1 MRSIILITSIF
12 IFISCRSQIKSNT
25 EINNMKKFDVNQYID
40 LPTDDI
46 TGMQIQKNG
55 DMIQYFPNN
64 NGYILKIK
72 KQNKPSTQTFVYND
86 KLNLVAEGND
96 FYNFPINSIKEYD
109 ETGKLIKETNLDL
122 PYKFSIED
130 LEKKMKTQYDVD
142 IYNVK
147 QIHSMNRY
155 EEKKHLNIPLY
166 EIWTNHKTNTLKF
179 TCYIINGTT
188 GETVYVGERFIEG
201 KQGSLL
207 DQYLNSKKN

>member
-1 MRSIILITSIF
+1 MRSVVLITSIF

-25 EINNMKKFDVNQYID
+25 EINNMKKFDVNQYTD

-46 TGMQIQKNG
+46 TGMKIQKNG

-72 KQNKPSTQTFVYND
+72 KKNKPFIQTFVYND

-122 PYKFSIED
+122 PYKFLVED
-130 LEKKMKTQYDVD
+130 LAKKMKTDYDID
-142 IYNVK
+142 IYDIK
-147 QIHSMNRY
+147 QIHDINRC
-155 EEKKHLNIPLY
+155 EEKKHLNTPLY
-166 EIWTNHKTNTLKF
+166 EVYCNHKTNPLKLV
-179 TCYIINGTT
+179 CYIINGTT
-188 GETVYVGERFIEG
+188 GETLYVGERFIEG

>member
-130 LEKKMKTQYDVD
+130 LGKKMKTQYDVD
-142 IYNVK
+142 IYDVK

-166 EIWTNHKTNTLKF
+166 EIWNNHKTNPLKF
-179 TCYIINGTT
+179 TCYIINGST
-188 GETVYVGERFIEG
+188 GETLYIGERFVEG

-207 DQYLNSKKN
+207 DQFLNSKK